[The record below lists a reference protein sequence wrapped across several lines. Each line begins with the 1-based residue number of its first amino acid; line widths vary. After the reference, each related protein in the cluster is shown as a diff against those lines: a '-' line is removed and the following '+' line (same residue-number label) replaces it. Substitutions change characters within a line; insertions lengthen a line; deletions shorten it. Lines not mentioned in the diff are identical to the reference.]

1 VTAPRFSDR
10 APSAFV
16 RGPWAERLARL
27 RAAGTPLLDLADHNP
42 TAVGLTPLPGAAVL
56 RALADPR
63 ALRYTPEPLG
73 LPEARS
79 AVARYYADRLL
90 AMPAERVALT
100 ASTSEAYAH
109 AFRLLCR
116 PGEAFLVPAPS
127 YPLFAPL
134 AHAEGCRVEP
144 WPLVLDPAAG
154 GAGAWRVDK
163 AGVLA
168 AADAAPDAR
177 ALVVVN
183 PNHPTGSFLARDE
196 AAWLRALCAER
207 GLALVSDEVF
217 GDFRGEFG
225 RPESALARSLA
236 GDDDGPLTLVFSGL
250 SKVCGLPQLKLG
262 WIAVGGPTDVASEA
276 LDRIEWF
283 ADAFL
288 SVAQPVQHALP
299 ALLAGR
305 GAFQDAVRAR
315 VARNRAALAAT
326 LAGVGA
332 GASGA
337 HLLPADGGWSAVA
350 ALPPVR
356 SDEEWALALLDHDVV
371 VHPGYFYD
379 FAEPGQL
386 VVSLLPEPAA
396 FDRAMLALAAVAR
409 D

>member
-1 VTAPRFSDR
+1 
-10 APSAFV
+10 
-16 RGPWAERLARL
+16 LRL

-42 TAVGLTPLPGAAVL
+42 TAVGLTPLAGAAVL

-73 LPEARS
+73 LPEARA
-79 AVARYYADRLL
+79 AVAGYYADRGIEV
-90 AMPAERVALT
+90 PADRVAIT

-116 PGEAFLVPAPS
+116 PGESFLVPAPS

-134 AHAEGCRVEP
+134 AHAEGCRVVT
-144 WPLVLDPAAG
+144 WPLVLDEI
-154 GAGAWRVDK
+154 AGAWRVER
-163 AGVLA
+163 AGVIA

-183 PNHPTGSFLARDE
+183 PNHPTGSFLTRDE
-196 AAWLRALCAER
+196 VTWLRALCAER

-217 GDFRGEFG
+217 GDYRGEFG
-225 RPESALARSLA
+225 RPAADLALSLA

-262 WIAVGGPTDVASEA
+262 WIAVGGPDDVATEA

-305 GAFQDAVRAR
+305 GAFQAAVRER

-326 LAGVGA
+326 LATVPGA
-332 GASGA
+332 A
-337 HLLPADGGWSAVA
+337 LLPADGGWSAVA

-356 SDEEWALALLDHDVV
+356 SDEEWALALLEHEVV

-379 FAEPGQL
+379 FEAQGRL
-386 VVSLLPEPAA
+386 VASLLPEDLA